1 MVRSESPTPNEK
13 GTNRVVGAFLEDLTR
28 SLEKLGRGGGI
39 RTHDPLLPKQMR
51 YQAALR
57 PEEARILQMDPI
69 AVNQSAHICEMFLR
83 HGRTR
88 EKFKPKPYT
97 RREQKFPGTLQ
108 LNAGSIHCLQQLS
121 ISDIKS
127 PLCKSTG

>member
-1 MVRSESPTPNEK
+1 
-13 GTNRVVGAFLEDLTR
+13 
-28 SLEKLGRGGGI
+28 
-39 RTHDPLLPKQMR
+39 MR

-69 AVNQSAHICEMFLR
+69 KVNQSAHICDMFLR
-83 HGRTR
+83 YGDVRPSL
-88 EKFKPKPYT
+88 KQKPDA
-97 RREQKFPGTLQ
+97 RCEQKCSGTLQ
-108 LNAGSIHCLQQLS
+108 LNAGSIHCLQQLG